1 MTTTTIAENLRQ
13 YKSRL
18 LLTVEQILLTF
29 TSSTNLVGEVKNVSP
44 NWMCFLRWKE
54 HLLKAYF
61 ERVMAQL

>member
-1 MTTTTIAENLRQ
+1 MTTTTVAENLRQ

-18 LLTVEQILLTF
+18 LLTVEQILTF

>member
-18 LLTVEQILLTF
+18 LLTVEQILTF

>member
-18 LLTVEQILLTF
+18 LLTVEQILTF
-29 TSSTNLVGEVKNVSP
+29 TSSTNFVGEVKNVSP